1 MNCAAEF
8 LAGKFKYLKDWW
20 CKQNLAWKIHMRHFL
35 VIFNHHEM
43 VLFEYHSLRRII
55 NPLLFGWLFMATFW
69 LVFYPRG
76 WWWYL
81 GKFLMIYGLPSSL
94 VVVMMRVATTKN
106 TWFCFAPKK
115 EVAWLLKPLSTK
127 ERRVQ
132 LERVNSKETFLTSK
146 ISLAC
151 KVS

>member
-1 MNCAAEF
+1 MNSRAKIEKILTFEF
-8 LAGKFKYLKDWW
+8 SQRKSDSFFNQRLNF
-20 CKQNLAWKIHMRHFL
+20 QMRHFWWFSTIVKWFDMRVQFRQTDL
-35 VIFNHHEM
+35 
-43 VLFEYHSLRRII
+43 
-55 NPLLFGWLFMATFW
+55 NPLHFGWLFMATFW

-76 WWWYL
+76 WWYL

-127 ERRVQ
+127 E
-132 LERVNSKETFLTSK
+132 TSAAREGQFQRD
-146 ISLAC
+146 ISNQ
-151 KVS
+151 KPEK